1 MLGIL
6 IPEDSAENSKGIEN
20 DQSTNTNEGE
30 GISQISSSRN
40 VSNPLEEPAEQPD
53 NDHDVLSDGSNPT
66 MSPHFN
72 AFGVDFDEFSYPGA
86 RLIRRMR
93 RCERKMFPFLNE
105 WMVVDA
111 ALTSHEL
118 ILFEVPFVDTLC
130 NEDIESPEENIFGPN
145 GGKGMRLKDIAK
157 GRKVLCKFELCDID
171 LVSIERRLALPSESD
186 YSGVIDHRKN
196 RSTEHYETSEMN
208 KRWGNVDEDRLKV
221 HFPFG
226 TLYLRFVI
234 DLKELE
240 GKGAND
246 PLHTNRGSS
255 LWCRTIAR

>member
-6 IPEDSAENSKGIEN
+6 IPNDPDESDKGVEN
-20 DQSTNTNEGE
+20 DQSTNEGE
-30 GISQISSSRN
+30 GISQISSSQN
-40 VSNPLEEPAEQPD
+40 VSNPIEEPAEQPK
-53 NDHDVLSDGSNPT
+53 NEHGVISDGNNPIT
-66 MSPHFN
+66 SPHFN

-93 RCERKMFPFLNE
+93 RCQRKMLPFLNE

-118 ILFEVPFVDTLC
+118 ILFEIPSVETLC

-145 GGKGMRLKDIAK
+145 GGKGLRLKDIAR

-171 LVSIERRLALPSESD
+171 LVSIERRLALPTERD
-186 YSGVIDHRKN
+186 YSSVNDHSLN
-196 RSTEHYETSEMN
+196 QPAEYYEAAEMN
-208 KRWGNVDEDRLKV
+208 KRWGHVDEDRLKV

-240 GKGAND
+240 GKGATD
-246 PLHTNRGSS
+246 PTHTNRGSS